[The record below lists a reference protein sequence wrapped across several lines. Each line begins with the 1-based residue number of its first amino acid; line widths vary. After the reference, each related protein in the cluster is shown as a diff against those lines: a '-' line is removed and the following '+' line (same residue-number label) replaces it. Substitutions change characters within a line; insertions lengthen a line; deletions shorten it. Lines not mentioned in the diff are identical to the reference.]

1 MESSLE
7 CPMCMEDHQES
18 IRPPTTLECGHTICI
33 VCAKSEVKNGKMT
46 CPIDRHVLVINSLN
60 PNYEM
65 LNLIEEANKTIMEK
79 KEIQQIVEKV
89 GKVTKEKDEKT
100 NENYELRRRIKNL
113 EGNNRGFIKTNNKL
127 KLDINKQIR
136 YSKEM
141 QEEADW
147 AIMEKEEEINK
158 NYELR
163 QRIQNLGEENKRINS
178 DLSILRCEL
187 NEQIL
192 ERENMQQT
200 ISKVIKEKEEE
211 INKNY
216 ELRERIQNLGE
227 ENQRINRELFILRC
241 DVNKQILERE
251 NMQQTISKVIREKE
265 EGIKKNYELRQRI
278 QNLGEE
284 NLRINRDLSILR
296 CDVKEQILE
305 REDMQQTI
313 NKVIRENEEEIN
325 KNHEPRQR
333 IPNFGEENQRINR
346 DLSILRCDANEQI
359 LEREDMQQTIS
370 KVIREKENLENELNT
385 LMAEYFEVR
394 TLIGKERVD
403 NKALVI
409 QASKKYNELFGHIV
423 VAGFIAFLI
432 FVVVRHNQIIPILAF
447 LYLNDQYCNS
457 PVR

>member
-1 MESSLE
+1 
-7 CPMCMEDHQES
+7 
-18 IRPPTTLECGHTICI
+18 
-33 VCAKSEVKNGKMT
+33 
-46 CPIDRHVLVINSLN
+46 
-60 PNYEM
+60 
-65 LNLIEEANKTIMEK
+65 
-79 KEIQQIVEKV
+79 
-89 GKVTKEKDEKT
+89 
-100 NENYELRRRIKNL
+100 
-113 EGNNRGFIKTNNKL
+113 
-127 KLDINKQIR
+127 
-136 YSKEM
+136 M

-394 TLIGKERVD
+394 TLIGKERMD

-409 QASKKYNELFGHIV
+409 QASKKYNALFGRIV